1 MTHVPV
7 SDVAVLSNLKL
18 SSDELE
24 KMTKQLDE
32 TVSYVDNLSELETE
46 KVEAT
51 ASPTGT
57 KNVFFDD
64 GKVNNRKLTPG
75 VYKVDRII

>member
-64 GKVNNRKLTPG
+64 GTENNRKLTPG